1 MEAYINELF
10 NEFGVVITVLIIS
23 AIPVIELRGAIPIG
37 IGLGLSTIDS
47 AFLSFAGS
55 MIPVPFILFGIRPV
69 FNYLKKT
76 RLFKGL
82 VEKLTNKSLKKS
94 DKIKKYGFWGLLV
107 FVAIP
112 LPGTGVW
119 SGSLIASLLDMKF
132 KMAFPAI
139 ILGNLIAGLLITAIS
154 SGAFKIFG

>member
-23 AIPVIELRGAIPIG
+23 ALPVIELRGAIPVG

-47 AFLSFAGS
+47 ALLSFAGS
-55 MIPVPFILFGIRPV
+55 LIPVPFILLGIRPV

-76 RLFKGL
+76 KLFKGL
-82 VEKLTNKSLKKS
+82 VEKLTHKSLKKS
-94 DKIKKYGFWGLLV
+94 DNIKKYGFWGLLI

-119 SGSLIASLLDMKF
+119 SGALIASLLDMKF

-139 ILGNLIAGLLITAIS
+139 LFGNLVAGLLITAIS
-154 SGAFKIFG
+154 SGAFKLFG